1 MDKNTMD
8 LIGLSML
15 GMMDD
20 PVIKDMLG
28 AQLVTDTNPDNDL
41 LGMALMMKEP
51 NIGIFNHSILN
62 KGV

>member
-51 NIGIFNHSILN
+51 NTGIFNHSILN
-62 KGV
+62 KGI